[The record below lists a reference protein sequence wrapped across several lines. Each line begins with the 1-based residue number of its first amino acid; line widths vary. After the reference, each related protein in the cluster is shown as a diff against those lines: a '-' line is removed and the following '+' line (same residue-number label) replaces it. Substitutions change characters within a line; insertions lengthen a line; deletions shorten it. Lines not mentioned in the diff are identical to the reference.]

1 MDCALADALG
11 RFVAKHGT
19 SQKLYE
25 SALDSLPGGNTRTAL
40 HTAPFPIYMRKGQGH
55 LLYDEDGNE
64 YDPAVAA
71 MAKLS

>member
-1 MDCALADALG
+1 MDNAIADALG

-25 SALDSLPGGNTRTAL
+25 SAMSSLPGGNTRTAL

-64 YDPAVAA
+64 YDPAVTT
-71 MAKLS
+71 MAELS